1 MAQKELRSGGEF
13 NILQCDLI
21 LANGQLNNLRS
32 AVVGLT
38 IFESINQFAI
48 TGTITIQDS
57 YNLASYGPII
67 GQEYLKLKIA
77 TPNLKGGENT
87 IDYSSNPLLITAVD
101 DREEIGNGV
110 QATTMSFCSRE
121 FVINQRTRVRRTL
134 VGSYSDIVETMLYT
148 DLDSDKEL
156 YSEPSADNKKIIAPN
171 AKPFD
176 VVSIAMKNAV
186 SEKFNQSTYFFWE
199 STSRFNFRTLGNMYA
214 QNPVMKYESTLAGT
228 RTQNGVRDIMAELSA
243 IEGYR
248 ITSSPD
254 TVWNYSTGIFS
265 SELIVHDIISKSY
278 QKHIYN
284 YSDNFSEEQH
294 LGTKPLATNDPD
306 GISVS
311 SFPSKQYLKPTVGIG
326 TDQSFNDEFY
336 QYAYGSNKLELM
348 QSRNSQLSMLESALQ
363 LSIDV
368 VGTTVVK
375 AGDIVQIT
383 IPSVSAVKTTKNE
396 TEDMLYNGNFLI
408 RSLRHDFDIS
418 NSKHRMSM
426 NVTKDAISK

>member
-1 MAQKELRSGGEF
+1 MAQSELRNGGEF

-134 VGSYSDIVETMLYT
+134 VGSYSDIVQTMVEN

-156 YSEPSADNKKIIAPN
+156 YSEPSADKKKIVAPN
-171 AKPFD
+171 VKPFD

-199 STSRFNFRTLGNMYA
+199 STSGFNFRTLGRY
-214 QNPVMKYESTLAGT
+214 V
-228 RTQNGVRDIMAELSA
+228 LSK
-243 IEGYR
+243 
-248 ITSSPD
+248 
-254 TVWNYSTGIFS
+254 
-265 SELIVHDIISKSY
+265 L
-278 QKHIYN
+278 
-284 YSDNFSEEQH
+284 
-294 LGTKPLATNDPD
+294 
-306 GISVS
+306 
-311 SFPSKQYLKPTVGIG
+311 LK
-326 TDQSFNDEFY
+326 
-336 QYAYGSNKLELM
+336 
-348 QSRNSQLSMLESALQ
+348 
-363 LSIDV
+363 
-368 VGTTVVK
+368 
-375 AGDIVQIT
+375 
-383 IPSVSAVKTTKNE
+383 
-396 TEDMLYNGNFLI
+396 
-408 RSLRHDFDIS
+408 
-418 NSKHRMSM
+418 
-426 NVTKDAISK
+426 